1 MNIAMKIEA
10 QLLHAGIF
18 VDSVVE
24 IDHGQQIRLGC
35 GAIVNIYDSGTVLV
49 QGKLSPRGGE
59 STLAKLK
66 KVLPPDSRWM
76 VKISKA
82 TV

>member
-1 MNIAMKIEA
+1 MIIAFEIEA

-24 IDHGQQIRLGC
+24 IDYGQQIRLGW
-35 GAIVNIYDSGTVLV
+35 GAVVNIYDSGTVLV

-59 STLAKLK
+59 NTLATLK
-66 KVLPPDSRWM
+66 QVLPPDSRWT
-76 VKISKA
+76 VKIGKA
-82 TV
+82 KV